1 MKAEDINKL
10 YTVTPEIHDSVAQA
24 LRDLDDKAPERY
36 RKRKNAKRF
45 AVVFAVVIL
54 LAVFTTVA
62 YATHMFG
69 FLTERVGKYG
79 VNMQIVQATP
89 DSVVNK
95 KHAKPDP
102 KYLPKGFR
110 QIVDESDQSKVSEG
124 VTVYNP
130 YGDYAYTD
138 GADSFVNFFVKD
150 AGEFQ
155 IEGTYIVDYSE
166 QWCNG
171 NKTVFYTR
179 QFQDN
184 GEKYYCAVEYFED
197 WGYVVVCECYDKNE
211 LAEIMEHLDLQEADD
226 YSEPVTIDLSDDPAA
241 DYACTIENEK
251 ISRPFGKAFIW
262 TQQTYYSKHNEYE
275 INVKSI
281 QENDGIQGFDRK
293 NLLAPDDD
301 EWYSRYFNSDGS
313 LITPYI
319 RTSYGDGDGINTIGH
334 VERKE
339 SERHFYIVTVDI
351 KAVGNTTES
360 FIGQFITDGYGGVIY
375 QDTHYKNGAGTIT
388 LGVIA
393 DEDELD
399 KLALALQSMEIIIDD
414 ENKTVVRREIE
425 TVIPLPVD
433 Q

>member
-1 MKAEDINKL
+1 
-10 YTVTPEIHDSVAQA
+10 
-24 LRDLDDKAPERY
+24 
-36 RKRKNAKRF
+36 
-45 AVVFAVVIL
+45 
-54 LAVFTTVA
+54 
-62 YATHMFG
+62 
-69 FLTERVGKYG
+69 
-79 VNMQIVQATP
+79 MQIVQATP
-89 DSVVNK
+89 DSAVNK
-95 KHAKPDP
+95 KYAKPEP

-110 QIVDESDQSKVSEG
+110 QIVDESDLSKASEG

-130 YGDYAYTD
+130 YGHYAYTD
-138 GADSFVNFFVKD
+138 GTDSFVNFFVKD
-150 AGEFQ
+150 ASEFEM
-155 IEGTYIVDYSE
+155 EGTYIVDYSE
-166 QWCNG
+166 QWYNG

-184 GEKYYCAVEYFED
+184 GEKYYCAVAYFED
-197 WGYVVVCECYDKNE
+197 WGYVVVCECSDKKE
-211 LAEIMEHLDLQEADD
+211 LIEIMKYLELQEADD
-226 YSEPVTIDLSDDPAA
+226 YAEPVTIDLSDDLAA

-251 ISRPFGKAFIW
+251 VSRPFGKAFIW

-275 INVKSI
+275 INVRSI
-281 QENDGIQGFDRK
+281 QENDGIRGLDRS

-334 VERKE
+334 IEQKE

-351 KAVGNTTES
+351 KAFGSTTES

-375 QDTHYKNGAGTIT
+375 QDTNYKNGAGTVI

-393 DEDELD
+393 DKEELD
-399 KLALALQSMEIIIDD
+399 KLALALQSMEIIVDD
-414 ENKTVVRREIE
+414 ENKTVVRKEIE
-425 TVIPLPVD
+425 TVIPLPIN